1 MTQAEP
7 NARTEQ
13 FANPFRP
20 GNGVAPPYLAGRDGL
35 LAEFQRFLDED
46 HPPHANWTLTGL
58 RGTGKTVLLGEFAT
72 RGERAGWLCLEREL
86 GDRHRDEVRLA
97 DAITDDCAA
106 LARRC
111 SALTGVGDTLERA
124 WQYVRPR
131 RLTVGEVGYEPAY
144 ETGPDEPARAIL
156 AAFAALDE
164 AVAKT
169 DARGALLLYDEAH
182 LLVDDRRHEQF
193 PLSALL
199 AGLGHAQRKST
210 RVRLVLCGLPT
221 LSLNLKRARTYAER
235 MFRHIVIGHLERG
248 DAWDALG
255 VPLAGSGR
263 AIELPLLR
271 KIVEQTGGYPYFLQ
285 FFGSFLCSRIGRPDV
300 RLDDYL
306 ALEGSLLHELDLAFF
321 EDRYL
326 SAGVAGQRVL
336 EAMTLSGGR
345 ISALSLRRSLADLP
359 NVDVVVRRLVDRGLV
374 YRPTRGTYDFALPL
388 FGSYLRRRAKLTEL
402 TGRR

>member
-7 NARTEQ
+7 NARIEQ

-35 LAEFQRFLDED
+35 LAEFQRFLGED
-46 HPPHANWTLTGL
+46 NPPHANWTLTGL
-58 RGTGKTVLLGEFAT
+58 RGTGKTVLLGEFAA

-86 GDRHRDEVRLA
+86 SDRHRDETRLA

-111 SALTGVGDTLERA
+111 SALVGVGDALERA

-131 RLTVGEVGYEPAY
+131 RLTVGDVGYEPAY
-144 ETGPDEPARAIL
+144 ETEPDEPARAIL
-156 AAFAALDE
+156 AAFAALDD

-169 DARGALLLYDEAH
+169 NARGALLLYDEAH

-263 AIELPLLR
+263 AIELPLLGE
-271 KIVEQTGGYPYFLQ
+271 IVEQTGGYPYFLQ

-326 SAGVAGQRVL
+326 SAGAAGQRVL
-336 EAMTLSGGR
+336 EAMTQSGGR
-345 ISALSLRRSLADLP
+345 ISALTLRRSLADLP

-388 FGSYLRRRAKLTEL
+388 FGSYLRRRAELTEL
-402 TGRR
+402 TWRR